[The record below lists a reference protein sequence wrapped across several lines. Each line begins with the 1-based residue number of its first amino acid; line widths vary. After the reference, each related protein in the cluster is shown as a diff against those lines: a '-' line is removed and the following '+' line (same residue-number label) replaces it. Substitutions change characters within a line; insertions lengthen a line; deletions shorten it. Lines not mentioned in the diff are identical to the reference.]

1 MGTRPV
7 RRLPALIAVAL
18 VATALAAADEGA
30 RSVVDGREVLARVN
44 GEPVTAEDLRW
55 QIGTLHEGMTETEG
69 MVERPDPLALLQRVI
84 DAKLIVQEARNI
96 GLDELPEVDSTLEMG
111 RKELLKRLLIDE
123 RIKEIHEGDPAA
135 VEDLYVQIVQ
145 EVRVRSVLFQTR
157 EDATAFASAVRGET
171 SFEQALASF
180 VESGKAVTKG
190 EEYLRV
196 REMRPEVAAAVVALE
211 PGSVTAPLDVPGGV
225 AVIRLL
231 DVRVPEDAEA
241 RAAAEETALTY
252 RRQAALLD
260 YTEEMRQRYVKV
272 DEEVRD
278 SLDFDSDESDL
289 ETYRNDDRILAEVKG
304 AEPVTVSELT
314 RRVEQVFYHGLDR
327 AAERKRINDKLPGVL
342 DRIVLERAMESEAK
356 RLGIEDGPAFRS
368 ARKAQEESILFG
380 TFVRRVVNPEIQL
393 SDEKLEALYAEHLD
407 DYSTPAM
414 IRLQG
419 LPFKDREHAEAG
431 LEKLRQGSDLKWMR
445 ANAGGLVDEPD
456 EGEELLAFDGRL
468 VTLASLPPGIQD
480 AVVGASAGDFRLYA
494 QPDGAFYVLAVV
506 EVFPSRPREFAE
518 VRDQLLQRAFLLE
531 REKAI
536 DVWTDELRKASEI
549 EVRADAA
556 QLGAIVGLGP
566 AEGK

>member
-1 MGTRPV
+1 
-7 RRLPALIAVAL
+7 
-18 VATALAAADEGA
+18 
-30 RSVVDGREVLARVN
+30 
-44 GEPVTAEDLRW
+44 
-55 QIGTLHEGMTETEG
+55 
-69 MVERPDPLALLQRVI
+69 
-84 DAKLIVQEARNI
+84 
-96 GLDELPEVDSTLEMG
+96 
-111 RKELLKRLLIDE
+111 
-123 RIKEIHEGDPAA
+123 
-135 VEDLYVQIVQ
+135 
-145 EVRVRSVLFQTR
+145 
-157 EDATAFASAVRGET
+157 
-171 SFEQALASF
+171 
-180 VESGKAVTKG
+180 
-190 EEYLRV
+190 
-196 REMRPEVAAAVVALE
+196 
-211 PGSVTAPLDVPGGV
+211 
-225 AVIRLL
+225 
-231 DVRVPEDAEA
+231 
-241 RAAAEETALTY
+241 
-252 RRQAALLD
+252 
-260 YTEEMRQRYVKV
+260 
-272 DEEVRD
+272 
-278 SLDFDSDESDL
+278 
-289 ETYRNDDRILAEVKG
+289 
-304 AEPVTVSELT
+304 
-314 RRVEQVFYHGLDR
+314 
-327 AAERKRINDKLPGVL
+327 
-342 DRIVLERAMESEAK
+342 
-356 RLGIEDGPAFRS
+356 
-368 ARKAQEESILFG
+368 
-380 TFVRRVVNPEIQL
+380 VRRVVNPEIQL